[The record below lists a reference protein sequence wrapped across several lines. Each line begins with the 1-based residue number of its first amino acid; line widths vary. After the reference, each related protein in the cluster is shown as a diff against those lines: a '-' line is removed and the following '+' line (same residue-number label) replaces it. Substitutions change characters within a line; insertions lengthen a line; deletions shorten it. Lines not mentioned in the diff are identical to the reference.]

1 MGGSAPKPPP
11 PPPPPPT
18 ETSLDVQQEVEG
30 TKKRAKKRAGRTS
43 TVLTEQVNPATDSGA
58 TVLG

>member
-1 MGGSAPKPPP
+1 MGGSSKPKAPP

-18 ETSLDVQQEVEG
+18 QTSLDVQQEVDA
-30 TKKRAKKRAGRTS
+30 TKKRAKSRAGRQS
-43 TVLTEQVNPATDSGA
+43 TVLSEQVNAAGGN